1 MSFLKEISIVVQLLS
16 RVQLFTT
23 PGTAGW
29 HASLS
34 FTISWSLLK
43 LMSTESVVPSYHLIS
58 VVPFFS
64 CLQSF
69 AAPGSFP
76 ISQLFTSGG
85 QSIVASA
92 LASEYSGSVSFRID
106 WFDLLAVQG
115 TLKSLPQHH
124 NLKASLLQASA
135 FFTGQLSHLYMTTGR
150 TIALT
155 IWTLVGKV
163 MSLLFNTLSRFV
175 IAFLPRSNHL
185 LISRLQ
191 SPSIVILE
199 HRKIKSG
206 AHFRPE

>member
-92 LASEYSGSVSFRID
+92 LASEYSGSISFRID
-106 WFDLLAVQG
+106 WFDLLAVQE
-115 TLKSLPQHH
+115 TLKSLLQCHSS
-124 NLKASLLQASA
+124 KASILWCSA
-135 FFTGQLSHLYMTTGR
+135 FFMVQLSHLYMTIGKTKG
-150 TIALT
+150 LT
-155 IWTLVGKV
+155 IQTFVSKV
-163 MSLLFNTLSRFV
+163 MSLLFNMLSIFV
-175 IAFLPRSNHL
+175 
-185 LISRLQ
+185 
-191 SPSIVILE
+191 
-199 HRKIKSG
+199 HRVTKSWIKLSD
-206 AHFRPE
+206 